1 MPSASKKHETSKS
14 QVATNSP
21 DECVNMDTIASVC
34 PIAVSGA
41 RTIQCEPKSSAEW
54 PDKHALSPERVED
67 QVRIVSYNRFEE
79 QHQTC
84 PSSNQCSMDTVNT
97 DETARIV
104 QDDAMHPKPRDSHAM
119 LLASIVQV
127 LAVS

>member
-1 MPSASKKHETSKS
+1 
-14 QVATNSP
+14 
-21 DECVNMDTIASVC
+21 MDTV
-34 PIAVSGA
+34 AVSGA

-104 QDDAMHPKPRDSHAM
+104 QANDRSRRCLVVSQD
-119 LLASIVQV
+119 LLHQPIKMGKQSAISVNNMTAFVQV
-127 LAVS
+127 HQCVKTTERKEITC